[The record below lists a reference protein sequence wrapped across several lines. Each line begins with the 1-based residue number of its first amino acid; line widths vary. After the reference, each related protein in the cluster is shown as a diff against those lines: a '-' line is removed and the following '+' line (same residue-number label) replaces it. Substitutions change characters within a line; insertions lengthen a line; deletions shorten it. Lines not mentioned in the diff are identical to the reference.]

1 MKHSLY
7 AAAVALMA
15 APAAQ
20 AIDAQTAMQSYLDA
34 HVMEWS
40 GDATILAA
48 VTAQNARTA
57 GLTAAEIDQLDKAW
71 RAEVGTADAPTIT
84 PVLENPAADL
94 LREKV
99 AASGG
104 AITEIFVMDAQGLNV
119 AASSVTSDYWQGD
132 EAKHQETYGKGAGA
146 VHFSAIEFD
155 ESSQMYQAQISISL
169 SDPDTG
175 AVIGAMTIGVDADSL
190 M

>member
-20 AIDAQTAMQSYLDA
+20 AIDTQTAMQSYLDA

-57 GLTAAEIDQLDKAW
+57 ELTAAEIDQLDKAW
-71 RAEVGTADAPTIT
+71 RAEVGTPDTPMIT
-84 PVLENPAADL
+84 PVLENPAADV
-94 LREKV
+94 LREKI

-104 AITEIFVMDAQGLNV
+104 TITEIFVMDAQGLNV
-119 AASSVTSDYWQGD
+119 AASSVTSDYSQASGDLWQGRRSRAFQRHRIRRIEPNVPGPD
-132 EAKHQETYGKGAGA
+132 LHQPERSGLRRGDRRDD
-146 VHFSAIEFD
+146 HRRRRR
-155 ESSQMYQAQISISL
+155 Q
-169 SDPDTG
+169 PD
-175 AVIGAMTIGVDADSL
+175 VIR
-190 M
+190 

>member
-1 MKHSLY
+1 
-7 AAAVALMA
+7 
-15 APAAQ
+15 
-20 AIDAQTAMQSYLDA
+20 
-34 HVMEWS
+34 
-40 GDATILAA
+40 
-48 VTAQNARTA
+48 
-57 GLTAAEIDQLDKAW
+57 
-71 RAEVGTADAPTIT
+71 
-84 PVLENPAADL
+84 
-94 LREKV
+94 
-99 AASGG
+99 
-104 AITEIFVMDAQGLNV
+104 MDAQGLNV

-169 SDPDTG
+169 SDPDSG